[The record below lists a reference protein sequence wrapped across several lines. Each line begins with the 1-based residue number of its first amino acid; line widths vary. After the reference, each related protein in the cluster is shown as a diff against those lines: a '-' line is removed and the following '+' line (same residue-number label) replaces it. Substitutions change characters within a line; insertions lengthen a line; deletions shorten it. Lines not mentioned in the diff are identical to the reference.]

1 MIQPEVVEIS
11 RREDFDALRA
21 SWNALAH
28 EVPGSSYFQSADWVA
43 AWWEHLAGRPETTVA
58 TWSDA
63 DGGLLG
69 LAAMSKV
76 RERLH
81 PAIPVGVGY
90 WTNAGTGTGA
100 ADHAG
105 PLVTEEVRDEVH
117 RWLSGLEGSV
127 VIRNVS
133 GEPKWLP
140 DHAEQLEV
148 TPCPRLAIPP
158 GEDPIGR
165 SAKYRKR
172 LRRNSRVLRE
182 RGLEFAPVDG
192 PSITDEIMQR
202 LVELHDARAADQEW
216 GSTFTAE
223 RLAFHKALIDRSE
236 VAHGPGVM
244 LATKGEEI
252 VGVLYGFWW
261 RDSFSYF
268 QTGWDPQWRELSL
281 GTALVY
287 EMVLHARTRG
297 ATVFDFLRGA
307 EEYKYRFGAQDLVDH
322 DWLVAGGL
330 TGRLLSW
337 KARLR

>member
-1 MIQPEVVEIS
+1 MNQPDVVEIS
-11 RREDFDALRA
+11 RREDFDALRT
-21 SWNALAH
+21 SWNALAL
-28 EVPGSSYFQSADWVA
+28 EVSGSSYFQSADWVA
-43 AWWEHLAGRPETTVA
+43 SWWEHLAGRPVTRVA
-58 TWSDA
+58 TWSDRH
-63 DGGLLG
+63 GELLG

-81 PAIPVGVGY
+81 PALPVSVGY
-90 WTNAGTGTGA
+90 WTNTGTGTGA

-105 PLVTEEVRDEVH
+105 PLVTESVRDEVR
-117 RWLSGLEGSV
+117 RWLTGLDGSV
-127 VIRNVS
+127 LIRNVS
-133 GEPKWLP
+133 GQPTWLP
-140 DHAEQLEV
+140 EDVQRLDV
-148 TPCPRLAIPP
+148 TACPRLAIPP
-158 GEDPIGR
+158 GDDPIGR

-192 PSITDEIMQR
+192 PSITDEMMQR

-216 GSTFTAE
+216 GSTFTAR
-223 RLAFHKALIDRSE
+223 RLAFHRALIDLSD
-236 VAHGPGVM
+236 VGHGPGVM
-244 LATKGEEI
+244 LATKGDDI

-287 EMVLHARTRG
+287 EMVLHARSRG
-297 ATVFDFLRGA
+297 AGVFDFLRGA
-307 EEYKYRFGAQDLVDH
+307 EEYKYRFGAEDH
-322 DWLVAGGL
+322 LDTGWLAARGL
-330 TGRLLSW
+330 HGRALSW